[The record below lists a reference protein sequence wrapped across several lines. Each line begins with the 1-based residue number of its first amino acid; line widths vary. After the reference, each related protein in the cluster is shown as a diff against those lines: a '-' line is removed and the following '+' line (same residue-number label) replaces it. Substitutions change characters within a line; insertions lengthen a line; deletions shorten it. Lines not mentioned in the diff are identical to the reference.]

1 MDRFNIPNVIKSSGR
16 VQIVIYKCLFYII
29 MFQYFHTMLE
39 NKVLCYKDTVKK
51 MKNTRYDITYL

>member
-1 MDRFNIPNVIKSSGR
+1 MDRFNILNVIKSSGR
-16 VQIVIYKCLFYII
+16 VQIVIYKCLFCII

-51 MKNTRYDITYL
+51 TKNTRYGITYL